1 MTQKGNEAKP
11 ATRIG
16 KVVREEKD
24 GVMVRFER
32 PESCTGCGAC
42 PRGQQKTTT
51 VFALGT
57 AKVGDIVSIQMPEGE
72 GGKAA
77 WQNYALYGLG
87 FACGLL
93 TGYLVS
99 DTELAM
105 VGGGVLGMVLA
116 GFVRLV
122 IDKRKGK
129 KDLGPAKV
137 LLVNEEQVLAKYQKL
152 STCPKATAWKDM
164 MKQE

>member
-1 MTQKGNEAKP
+1 MKPSP

-32 PESCTGCGAC
+32 PESCTGCGTC

-77 WQNYALYGLG
+77 
-87 FACGLL
+87 
-93 TGYLVS
+93 
-99 DTELAM
+99 
-105 VGGGVLGMVLA
+105 
-116 GFVRLV
+116 
-122 IDKRKGK
+122 
-129 KDLGPAKV
+129 
-137 LLVNEEQVLAKYQKL
+137 
-152 STCPKATAWKDM
+152 
-164 MKQE
+164 